1 MKPPKQKASL
11 TFAVRDFGSFLFTR
25 SAGITA
31 RNGLEDKLRSSGPVA
46 LLTID
51 FTGVDAMTNSF
62 TDEFLGKFYVAL
74 AAGDSGVDGVELAGL
89 NEETRDAVTV
99 CFERR
104 RQIAVDA
111 ATHDLIGDAAVLLD
125 TYHQARQLGA
135 FRASALSEALQI
147 SLPNA
152 NNRLKRLVEAGALTR
167 QRASGLERG
176 GKEFTYALPQAG
188 DAA

>member
-11 TFAVRDFGSFLFTR
+11 TFAVRDFGPFLFTR
-25 SAGITA
+25 DAGIAA
-31 RNGLEDKLRSSGPVA
+31 RNDLEDKLRRSGPVA

-74 AAGDSGVDGVELAGL
+74 AAGDSAADGVELSGL

-99 CFERR
+99 CLERR
-104 RQIAVDA
+104 KQIAVDA
-111 ATHDLIGDAAVLLD
+111 ATHDLLGDAAVLAD
-125 TYHQARQLGA
+125 TYRQARQLGT

-147 SLPNA
+147 TLPNA

-167 QRASGLERG
+167 ERSPAPDRG
-176 GKEFTYALPQAG
+176 GKEFTYALPR
-188 DAA
+188 AASGT

>member
-1 MKPPKQKASL
+1 MKPPKRKASL

-25 SAGITA
+25 DAGITA
-31 RNGLEDKLRSSGPVA
+31 RKDLEDRLLASGPVA

-51 FTGVDAMTNSF
+51 FTAVEAMTNSF

-74 AAGDSGVDGVELAGL
+74 AAGDSRTEGVELAGL

-99 CFERR
+99 CLQRR
-104 RQIAVDA
+104 KQIAVDA
-111 ATHDLIGDAAVLLD
+111 ATHDLLGDAAVVLE
-125 TYHQARQLGA
+125 TYNRARQLGA
-135 FRASALSEALQI
+135 FRASTLAEALQI

-167 QRASGLERG
+167 ERATGLERG
-176 GKEFTYALPQAG
+176 GKEFTYTLPQVG
-188 DAA
+188 NDS